1 MGLIADIVESVK
13 EAFTPGGYFLSWRG
27 TENIAILEEM
37 ADAVLEAANTV
48 TFGLVEPDVQGVLD
62 DWKISASYSS
72 KALTDPQQ
80 FIAETFGHW
89 NDLLQGAYATLNVEV
104 SQQAAASASSPVAA
118 QIEKLELGVRGSQ
131 MRLTAAITLI
141 NVIVIGGNAVSALAE
156 VASLGR
162 VRSIAEMIQSF
173 IWANGLGSFSPLAF
187 TPQMQASLNPYL
199 QRHYNARAT
208 AQLPPVTDI
217 IRFQL
222 REVFLDGRRDEL
234 VGDEDRPVYDQA
246 MKEWGFDKFWA
257 DSYWGA
263 HWQLPSIS
271 QLNEMLFR
279 GVINRGT
286 WEEYVR
292 FNDFVPAQI
301 DNLARISYSAFTRVD
316 SRRMYRLGVLTDQ
329 ELLQSYADVG
339 YYADTEEASDGSYKA
354 KFSGSSDYSTYK
366 AEALVLFTKIFNQVP
381 ELRQRYTK
389 GWISADEVLEE
400 LIATGIP
407 EVRARA
413 IWQTIV
419 KNDAGERMAP
429 ERELTRGL
437 IARAWKLREI
447 SFPQGV
453 YLLERIGWSTPE
465 AELILR
471 VQSQPDDPLA
481 MVPTVLGLRLG
492 AATGLTSD
500 VPEDFEGI

>member
-13 EAFTPGGYFLSWRG
+13 SAFTPGGYFLSWRG
-27 TENIAILEEM
+27 PENVEILEEM
-37 ADAVLEAANTV
+37 ANSVLEAANTV

-62 DWKISASYSS
+62 DWKATSRYTSL
-72 KALTDPQQ
+72 ALTDPQQ

-104 SQQAAASASSPVAA
+104 SDQAEALGGSSVVG
-118 QIEKLELGVRGSQ
+118 QLRKLELGAAGSQ
-131 MRLTAAITLI
+131 KRLTAAITLI
-141 NVIVIGGNAVSALAE
+141 NVIVVGGNAVSALAE

-199 QRHYNARAT
+199 TRHYNARAT

-222 REVFLDGRRDEL
+222 REVFLEGRREEL
-234 VGDEDRPVYDQA
+234 VGDEARPVYDQA

-263 HWQLPSIS
+263 HWQLPSIT

-279 GVINRGT
+279 GVINRET
-286 WEEYVR
+286 WESYVR

-301 DNLARISYSAFTRVD
+301 DNLARISYSPFTRVD
-316 SRRMYRLGVLTDQ
+316 SRRMYRLGVLTDEQ
-329 ELLQSYADVG
+329 LLQSYADVG
-339 YYADTEEASDGSYKA
+339 YFADTEETSDGSYKA
-354 KFSGSSDYSTYK
+354 RFTGSSDYSTYK

-381 ELRQRYTK
+381 ELRQRYSK
-389 GWISADEVLEE
+389 GWISAEEVLAE
-400 LIATGIP
+400 LVATGIP
-407 EVRARA
+407 TERAEA
-413 IWQTIV
+413 LYQTIV
-419 KNDAGERMAP
+419 KNDAEARIAP

-447 SFPQGV
+447 SFPQAT
-453 YLLERIGWSTPE
+453 YLLTRIGWSTPE

-481 MVPTVLGLRLG
+481 MIPTVLGLRLG
-492 AATGLTSD
+492 VPAGLTSE

>member
-13 EAFTPGGYFLSWRG
+13 SAFTPGGYFLSWRG
-27 TENIAILEEM
+27 PENVEILEEM
-37 ADAVLEAANTV
+37 ANSVLEAADTV
-48 TFGLVEPDVQGVLD
+48 TFGLVDQDIQSVIDSWKRTAQYPLD
-62 DWKISASYSS
+62 ALSSAQKFTSW
-72 KALTDPQQ
+72 
-80 FIAETFGHW
+80 TFGSW
-89 NDLLQGAYATLNVEV
+89 NDLLQGIYATLNVEV
-104 SQQAAASASSPVAA
+104 SEQAEGIGGSPVAA
-118 QIEKLELGVRGSQ
+118 QLQKLELGASGSQ
-131 MRLTAAITLI
+131 KRLSAAITMI
-141 NVIVIGGNAVSALAE
+141 NVIVVGGNAASALAE

-222 REVFLDGRRDEL
+222 REVFLEGRREEL
-234 VGDEDRPVYDQA
+234 VGDEARPVYDQA

-263 HWQLPSIS
+263 HWQLPSIT

-279 GVINRGT
+279 GVISRET
-286 WEEYVR
+286 WESYVR

-301 DNLARISYSAFTRVD
+301 DNLSKISYSAFTRVD
-316 SRRMYRLGVLTDQ
+316 SRRMYRLGVLTPEQ
-329 ELLQSYADVG
+329 LLQSYADQG
-339 YYADTEEASDGSYKA
+339 YFADTEEQADGSYKA
-354 KFSGSSDYSTYK
+354 RFTGSDDYSTYK

-381 ELRQRYTK
+381 ELRQRYSK
-389 GWISADEVLEE
+389 GWISADEVLQE
-400 LIATGIP
+400 LLATGIP
-407 EVRARA
+407 PERAEA
-413 IWQTIV
+413 LYQTIV
-419 KNDAGERMAP
+419 KNDAEARIAP

-447 SFPQGV
+447 SFPQAT
-453 YLLERIGWSTPE
+453 YLLTRSGWSVPE

-481 MVPTVLGLRLG
+481 MVATNLGIRLG
-492 AATGLTSD
+492 ATIGEAVEPSEFL
-500 VPEDFEGI
+500 EL

>member
-1 MGLIADIVESVK
+1 MGLIADIVESVAK
-13 EAFTPGGYFLSWRG
+13 SLNPFGWATFKVIEDP
-27 TENIAILEEM
+27 EEGLREI
-37 ADAVLEAANTV
+37 ADALIIAGSAAITWDVDQNTSEVKQRWQSDWAEMRSMV
-48 TFGLVEPDVQGVLD
+48 TDPGEF
-62 DWKISASYSS
+62 ISAMFSKYSRW
-72 KALTDPQQ
+72 LN
-80 FIAETFGHW
+80 EV
-89 NDLLQGAYATLNVEV
+89 YARLNVEV
-104 SQQAAASASSPVAA
+104 SQTEGSVSDPSGAGINSKLEMGRIESQERLAAAMT
-118 QIEKLELGVRGSQ
+118 I
-131 MRLTAAITLI
+131 INLI
-141 NVIVIGGNAVSALAE
+141 VVGGNAASVVAE
-156 VASLGR
+156 ASTLG
-162 VRSIAEMIQSF
+162 VIRSIGEMIQSF

-199 QRHYNARAT
+199 QRHYNSRAT

-222 REVFLDGRRDEL
+222 REVFLAGRREEL
-234 VGDEDRPVYDQA
+234 VGDEARPVYDQA
-246 MKEWGFDKFWA
+246 MKEWGFDQFWA

-263 HWQLPSIS
+263 HWQLPSIT

-279 GVINRGT
+279 GVISRET
-286 WEEYVR
+286 WEQYVR

-301 DNLARISYSAFTRVD
+301 DNLARISYSPFTRVD

-329 ELLQSYADVG
+329 ELLQAYADVG
-339 YYADTEEASDGSYKA
+339 YYADTEQASDGSYRA
-354 KFSGSSDYSTYK
+354 RFSGSNDYSTYK

-381 ELRQRYTK
+381 ELRQRYSK
-389 GWISADEVLEE
+389 GWISAEEVLEE

-419 KNDAGERMAP
+419 KNDAGARMAP

-447 SFPQGV
+447 SFPQGI

-481 MVPTVLGLRLG
+481 MVPTMLGIRLG
-492 AATGLTSD
+492 GLGQESEE
-500 VPEDFEGI
+500 PSEYLEL

>member
-13 EAFTPGGYFLSWRG
+13 SAFTPGGYFLSWRG
-27 TENIAILEEM
+27 PENVEILEEM
-37 ADAVLEAANTV
+37 ANSVLSAADTV
-48 TFGLVEPDVQGVLD
+48 TFGAVDQDIQSVIDSWKRTAQYPLD
-62 DWKISASYSS
+62 ALSSAQKFTSW
-72 KALTDPQQ
+72 
-80 FIAETFGHW
+80 TFGSW
-89 NDLLQGAYATLNVEV
+89 NDLLQGIYATLNVEV
-104 SQQAAASASSPVAA
+104 SEQAEAGGGSPVAA
-118 QIEKLELGVRGSQ
+118 QLQKLELGARGSQ
-131 MRLTAAITLI
+131 RRLTAAITLI
-141 NVIVIGGNAVSALAE
+141 NVIVVGGNAASALAE

-222 REVFLDGRRDEL
+222 REVFLEGRREEL
-234 VGDEDRPVYDQA
+234 VGDEARPVYDQA

-263 HWQLPSIS
+263 HWQLPSIT

-279 GVINRGT
+279 GVISRET
-286 WEEYVR
+286 WESYVR

-301 DNLARISYSAFTRVD
+301 DNLARISYSPFTRVD
-316 SRRMYRLGVLTDQ
+316 SRRMYRLGVLTDEQ
-329 ELLQSYADVG
+329 LLQSYADVG
-339 YYADTEEASDGSYKA
+339 YFADTEETPDGSYKA
-354 KFSGSSDYSTYK
+354 RFTGSSDYSTYK

-381 ELRQRYTK
+381 ELRQRYSK
-389 GWISADEVLEE
+389 GWISAEEVLAE
-400 LIATGIP
+400 LVATGIP
-407 EVRARA
+407 TERAEA
-413 IWQTIV
+413 IYQTIV
-419 KNDAGERMAP
+419 KNDAEARIAP

-447 SFPQGV
+447 SFPQAT
-453 YLLERIGWSTPE
+453 YLLTRIGWSVPE

-481 MVPTVLGLRLG
+481 MVATNLGIRLG
-492 AATGLTSD
+492 ATIGEAVEPSEFL
-500 VPEDFEGI
+500 EL

>member
-13 EAFTPGGYFLSWRG
+13 SAFTPGGYFLSWRG
-27 TENIAILEEM
+27 PENFEILEEM
-37 ADAVLEAANTV
+37 ANSVLEAANTV
-48 TFGLVEPDVQGVLD
+48 TFGLADQDIQSVIDS
-62 DWKISASYSS
+62 WKRTAQYPAE
-72 KALTDPQQ
+72 ALSNAQKFTSW
-80 FIAETFGHW
+80 TFGSW
-89 NDLLQGAYATLNVEV
+89 NDLLQGIYATLNVEV
-104 SQQAAASASSPVAA
+104 SEQAEIAGGSPVAA
-118 QIEKLELGVRGSQ
+118 QLQKLELGASGSQ
-131 MRLTAAITLI
+131 KRLTAAITLI
-141 NVIVIGGNAVSALAE
+141 NVIVVGGNAASALAE

-187 TPQMQASLNPYL
+187 TPQMQASLSPYL

-222 REVFLDGRRDEL
+222 REVFLEGRREEL
-234 VGDEDRPVYDQA
+234 VGDEARPVFDQA

-279 GVINRGT
+279 GVISRET
-286 WEEYVR
+286 WESYVR

-301 DNLARISYSAFTRVD
+301 DNLSKISYSPFTRVD

-339 YYADTEEASDGSYKA
+339 YFADTEEQTDGSYKA
-354 KFSGSSDYSTYK
+354 RFTGSSDYSTYK

-381 ELRQRYTK
+381 ELRQRYSK
-389 GWISADEVLEE
+389 GWISADEVLKE
-400 LIATGIP
+400 LLATGIP
-407 EVRARA
+407 PERAEA
-413 IWQTIV
+413 LYQTIV
-419 KNDAGERMAP
+419 KNDAEARIAP

-447 SFPQGV
+447 SFPQAT
-453 YLLERIGWSTPE
+453 YLLTRIGWSVPE

-481 MVPTVLGLRLG
+481 MVPTNLGIRLG
-492 AATGLTSD
+492 ATIGEAVEPSEFL
-500 VPEDFEGI
+500 EL

>member
-1 MGLIADIVESVK
+1 MGLIADIVESIKFAIGKV
-13 EAFTPGGYFLSWRG
+13 EPALQWRG
-27 TENIAILEEM
+27 EQNREALTEM
-37 ADAVLEAANTV
+37 GDAVLDAMNQV
-48 TFGLVEPDVQGVLD
+48 TFGMTSPDIESLKTE
-62 DWKISASYSS
+62 WSNTFRLSALAFSHPDKFIEELFS
-72 KALTDPQQ
+72 KWSDKLM
-80 FIAETFGHW
+80 
-89 NDLLQGAYATLNVEV
+89 GAYGKLNVEV
-104 SQQAAASASSPVAA
+104 SDDAMARGGDAVAA
-118 QIEKLELGVRGSQ
+118 QLLKLDLGSDASKDRI
-131 MRLTAAITLI
+131 TAALITI
-141 NVIVIGGNAVSALAE
+141 NAIVVGGNAAAIVAE
-156 VASLGR
+156 ASSLGII
-162 VRSIAEMIQSF
+162 RSVGEAIQSF

-199 QRHYNARAT
+199 TRHYNARAT

-222 REVFLDGRRDEL
+222 REVFLEGRREEL
-234 VGDEDRPVYDQA
+234 VGDEERPVFDQA

-263 HWQLPSIS
+263 HWQLPSIT

-279 GVINRGT
+279 GVISRET
-286 WEEYVR
+286 WGNYVR

-301 DNLARISYSAFTRVD
+301 DNLARISYSPFTRVD

-339 YYADTEEASDGSYKA
+339 YYADTEESADGSYKA
-354 KFSGSSDYSTYK
+354 RFTGSSDYSTYK

-381 ELRQRYTK
+381 ELRQRYSK
-389 GWISADEVLEE
+389 GWISAEEVLAE
-400 LIATGIP
+400 LLATGIP
-407 EVRARA
+407 PERAEA
-413 IWQTIV
+413 LYQTIV
-419 KNDAGERMAP
+419 KNDAEARVAP

-447 SFPQGV
+447 SFPQAT
-453 YLLERIGWSTPE
+453 YLLTRIGWSVPE

-481 MVPTVLGLRLG
+481 MVSTNLGIRLG
-492 AATGLTSD
+492 ATIGEAVEPSEFL
-500 VPEDFEGI
+500 EL

>member
-1 MGLIADIVESVK
+1 MGLIADIVESIKFAIGKV
-13 EAFTPGGYFLSWRG
+13 EPALQWRG
-27 TENIAILEEM
+27 EQNREALTEM
-37 ADAVLEAANTV
+37 GDAVLDAMNQV
-48 TFGLVEPDVQGVLD
+48 TFGMTSPDVESLKAE
-62 DWKISASYSS
+62 WSNTFRLSALAFSHPDKFIEELFS
-72 KALTDPQQ
+72 KWSDKLM
-80 FIAETFGHW
+80 
-89 NDLLQGAYATLNVEV
+89 GAYGKLNVEV
-104 SQQAAASASSPVAA
+104 SDDAMARGGDAVAA
-118 QIEKLELGVRGSQ
+118 QLLKLDLGSDASKDRI
-131 MRLTAAITLI
+131 TAALITI
-141 NVIVIGGNAVSALAE
+141 NAIVVGGNAAAIVAE
-156 VASLGR
+156 ASSLGII
-162 VRSIAEMIQSF
+162 RSVGEAIQSF

-199 QRHYNARAT
+199 TRHYNARAT

-222 REVFLDGRRDEL
+222 REVFLEGRREEL
-234 VGDEDRPVYDQA
+234 VGDEARPVYDQA

-263 HWQLPSIS
+263 HWQLPSIT

-279 GVINRGT
+279 GVISRET
-286 WEEYVR
+286 WGNYVR

-301 DNLARISYSAFTRVD
+301 DNLARISYSPFTRVD

-339 YYADTEEASDGSYKA
+339 YYADTEESADGSYKA
-354 KFSGSSDYSTYK
+354 RFTGSSDYSTYK

-381 ELRQRYTK
+381 ELRQRYSK
-389 GWISADEVLEE
+389 GWISAEEVLAE
-400 LIATGIP
+400 LLATGIP
-407 EVRARA
+407 PERAEA
-413 IWQTIV
+413 LYQTIV
-419 KNDAGERMAP
+419 KNDAEARVAP

-447 SFPQGV
+447 SFPQAT
-453 YLLERIGWSTPE
+453 YLLTRIGWSVPE

-481 MVPTVLGLRLG
+481 MVSTNLGIRLG
-492 AATGLTSD
+492 ATIGEAVEPSEFL
-500 VPEDFEGI
+500 EL

>member
-1 MGLIADIVESVK
+1 MGLIADIVESVVGAIK
-13 EAFTPGGYFLSWRG
+13 TGGSWALEPRG
-27 TENIAILEEM
+27 TVKDELNKMARIIMSANPGLMPLKFTIDDDAAESWFEQSLQNMEDFTDDPGEFIEELFLKWAKGM
-37 ADAVLEAANTV
+37 NEV
-48 TFGLVEPDVQGVLD
+48 
-62 DWKISASYSS
+62 
-72 KALTDPQQ
+72 
-80 FIAETFGHW
+80 
-89 NDLLQGAYATLNVEV
+89 YARLNVEV
-104 SQQAAASASSPVAA
+104 SEQGIEALGSVEA
-118 QIEKLELGVRGSQ
+118 QIGRKLEMGVTESQ
-131 MRLTAAITLI
+131 TRLAGALTII
-141 NVIVIGGNAVSALAE
+141 NTIVIGGNAASIVAE
-156 VASLGR
+156 ASSLG
-162 VRSIAEMIQSF
+162 VIRSIAEMIQSF
-173 IWANGLGSFSPLAF
+173 IWANGLGSFTPLAF

-199 QRHYNARAT
+199 QRHYNSRAT

-222 REVFLDGRRDEL
+222 REVFLAGRREEL
-234 VGDEDRPVYDQA
+234 VGDEARPVYDQA

-279 GVINRGT
+279 GVISRET
-286 WEEYVR
+286 WESYVR

-301 DNLARISYSAFTRVD
+301 DNLARISYSPFTRVD

-339 YYADTEEASDGSYKA
+339 YFADTEETSDGSYKA
-354 KFSGSSDYSTYK
+354 RFTGSSDYSTYK

-381 ELRQRYTK
+381 ELRQRYSK
-389 GWISADEVLEE
+389 GWISAEEVLAE
-400 LIATGIP
+400 LVATGIP
-407 EVRARA
+407 TERAEA
-413 IWQTIV
+413 LYQTIV
-419 KNDAGERMAP
+419 KNDAEARIAP

-447 SFPQGV
+447 SFPQAT
-453 YLLERIGWSTPE
+453 YLLTRIGWSVPE

-481 MVPTVLGLRLG
+481 MVPTNLGIRLG
-492 AATGLTSD
+492 ATIGEAVEPSEFL
-500 VPEDFEGI
+500 EL

>member
-13 EAFTPGGYFLSWRG
+13 EAFAPVKGLLAWRG
-27 TENIAILEEM
+27 EENTAILEDM
-37 ADAVLEAANTV
+37 ANAVLEAANTV
-48 TFGLVEPDVQGVLD
+48 TFGLVEPDVQGVID
-62 DWKISASYSS
+62 NWKSTARYTSL
-72 KALTDPQQ
+72 ALTDPQY
-80 FIAETFGHW
+80 FVAETFGHW
-89 NDLLQGAYATLNVEV
+89 NDLLQGVYATLNVEV
-104 SQQAAASASSPVAA
+104 SDQAAGVSGSPVAA
-118 QIEKLELGVRGSQ
+118 QLNKLELGASGSQ
-131 MRLTAAITLI
+131 RRLTAAITLI
-141 NVIVIGGNAVSALAE
+141 NVIVVGGNSVSAIAELAS
-156 VASLGR
+156 AGTI
-162 VRSIAEMIQSF
+162 RSIAEMIQSF
-173 IWANGLGSFSPLAF
+173 VWANGLGSFSPLAF

-199 QRHYNARAT
+199 QRHYNSRAT

-222 REVFLDGRRDEL
+222 REVFLDGRREEL
-234 VGDEDRPVYDQA
+234 VGDEARPVYDQA

-263 HWQLPSIS
+263 HWQLPSIT

-279 GVINRGT
+279 GVISRET
-286 WEEYVR
+286 WESYVR

-301 DNLARISYSAFTRVD
+301 DNLARISYSPFTRVD

-339 YYADTEEASDGSYKA
+339 YYADTEETADGSYKA
-354 KFSGSSDYSTYK
+354 RFTGSSDYSTYK

-381 ELRQRYTK
+381 ELRQRYSK
-389 GWISADEVLEE
+389 GWISAEEVLAE
-400 LIATGIP
+400 LLATGIP
-407 EVRARA
+407 PERAEA
-413 IWQTIV
+413 LYQTIV
-419 KNDAGERMAP
+419 KNDAEARIAP

-447 SFPQGV
+447 SFPQAT
-453 YLLERIGWSTPE
+453 YLLTRIGWSVPE

-481 MVPTVLGLRLG
+481 MVPTNLGIRLG
-492 AATGLTSD
+492 ATIGEAVEPSEFL
-500 VPEDFEGI
+500 EI

>member
-1 MGLIADIVESVK
+1 MGLIADIVESIKFAIGKV
-13 EAFTPGGYFLSWRG
+13 EPALQWRG
-27 TENIAILEEM
+27 EQNREALTEM
-37 ADAVLEAANTV
+37 GDAVLDAMNQV
-48 TFGLVEPDVQGVLD
+48 TFGMTSPDVESLKAE
-62 DWKISASYSS
+62 WSNTFRLSALAFSHPDKFIEELFS
-72 KALTDPQQ
+72 KWSDKLM
-80 FIAETFGHW
+80 
-89 NDLLQGAYATLNVEV
+89 GAYGKLNVEV
-104 SQQAAASASSPVAA
+104 SDDAMARGGDAVAA
-118 QIEKLELGVRGSQ
+118 QLLKLDLGSDASKDRI
-131 MRLTAAITLI
+131 TAALITI
-141 NVIVIGGNAVSALAE
+141 NAIVVGGNAAAIVAE
-156 VASLGR
+156 ASSLGII
-162 VRSIAEMIQSF
+162 RSVGEAIQSF

-199 QRHYNARAT
+199 TRHYNARAT

-222 REVFLDGRRDEL
+222 REVFLEGRREEL
-234 VGDEDRPVYDQA
+234 VGVEARPVYDLA

-263 HWQLPSIS
+263 HWQLPSIT

-279 GVINRGT
+279 GVISRET
-286 WEEYVR
+286 WGNYVR

-301 DNLARISYSAFTRVD
+301 DNLARISYSPFTRVD

-339 YYADTEEASDGSYKA
+339 YYADTEESADGSYKA
-354 KFSGSSDYSTYK
+354 RFTGSSDYSTYK

-381 ELRQRYTK
+381 ELRQRYSK
-389 GWISADEVLEE
+389 GWISAEEVLAE
-400 LIATGIP
+400 LLATGIP
-407 EVRARA
+407 PERAEA
-413 IWQTIV
+413 LYQTIV
-419 KNDAGERMAP
+419 KNDAEARVAP

-447 SFPQGV
+447 SFPQAT
-453 YLLERIGWSTPE
+453 YLLTRIGWSVPE

-481 MVPTVLGLRLG
+481 MVSTNLGIRLG
-492 AATGLTSD
+492 ATIGEAVEPSEFL
-500 VPEDFEGI
+500 EL

>member
-13 EAFTPGGYFLSWRG
+13 EAFAPVKGLLAWRG
-27 TENIAILEEM
+27 EENTAILEDM
-37 ADAVLEAANTV
+37 ANAVLEAANTV
-48 TFGLVEPDVQGVLD
+48 TFGLVEPDVQGVID
-62 DWKISASYSS
+62 NWKSTARYTSL
-72 KALTDPQQ
+72 ALTDPQH
-80 FIAETFGHW
+80 FVAETFGHW
-89 NDLLQGAYATLNVEV
+89 NDLLQGVYATLNVEV
-104 SQQAAASASSPVAA
+104 SDQAAGVSGSPVAA
-118 QIEKLELGVRGSQ
+118 QLNKLELGASGSQ
-131 MRLTAAITLI
+131 RRLTAAITLI
-141 NVIVIGGNAVSALAE
+141 NVIVVGGNSVSAIAELAS
-156 VASLGR
+156 AGTI
-162 VRSIAEMIQSF
+162 RSIAEMIQSF
-173 IWANGLGSFSPLAF
+173 VWANGLGSFSPLAF

-199 QRHYNARAT
+199 QRHYNSRAT

-222 REVFLDGRRDEL
+222 REVFLDGRREEL
-234 VGDEDRPVYDQA
+234 VGDEARPVYDQA

-263 HWQLPSIS
+263 HWQLPSIT

-279 GVINRGT
+279 GVISRET
-286 WEEYVR
+286 WESYVR

-301 DNLARISYSAFTRVD
+301 DNLARISYSPFTRVD

-339 YYADTEEASDGSYKA
+339 YYADTEETADGSYKA
-354 KFSGSSDYSTYK
+354 RFTGSSDYSTYK

-381 ELRQRYTK
+381 ELRQRYSK
-389 GWISADEVLEE
+389 GWISAEEVLAE
-400 LIATGIP
+400 LLATGIP
-407 EVRARA
+407 PERAEA
-413 IWQTIV
+413 LYQTIV
-419 KNDAGERMAP
+419 KNDAEARIAP

-447 SFPQGV
+447 SFPQAT
-453 YLLERIGWSTPE
+453 YLLTRIGWSVPE

-481 MVPTVLGLRLG
+481 MVPTNLGIRLG
-492 AATGLTSD
+492 ATIGEAVEPSEFL
-500 VPEDFEGI
+500 EI

>member
-27 TENIAILEEM
+27 SENLEVLEEM
-37 ADAVLEAANTV
+37 ANAVLEAANTV
-48 TFGLVEPDVQGVLD
+48 TFGVVDPDVQSVID
-62 DWKISASYSS
+62 DWKRTAQYPLE
-72 KALTDPQQ
+72 ALSNVQSFTSW
-80 FIAETFGHW
+80 TFGSW
-89 NDLLQGAYATLNVEV
+89 NDILQGIYATLNLEV
-104 SQQAAASASSPVAA
+104 NEQAGASAGSPVAA
-118 QIEKLELGVRGSQ
+118 QINKLELGARGSQ
-131 MRLTAAITLI
+131 QRMTAAITLI
-141 NVIVIGGNAVSALAE
+141 NVIVMGGNAASALAE

-222 REVFLDGRRDEL
+222 REVFLEGRREEL
-234 VGDEDRPVYDQA
+234 VGDEARPVYDQA

-263 HWQLPSIS
+263 HWQLPSIT

-279 GVINRGT
+279 GVISRET
-286 WEEYVR
+286 WEQYVR

-301 DNLARISYSAFTRVD
+301 DNLARISYSPFTRVD

-329 ELLQSYADVG
+329 ELLQAYADVG
-339 YYADTEEASDGSYKA
+339 YYADTEETADGSYRA
-354 KFSGSSDYSTYK
+354 RFTDSTDYSTYK
-366 AEALVLFTKIFNQVP
+366 AQALVLFTKIFNQVP
-381 ELRQRYTK
+381 ELRQRYSK
-389 GWISADEVLEE
+389 GWISAEEVLEE

-407 EVRARA
+407 EARARA

-419 KNDAGERMAP
+419 KNDAGARMAP

-447 SFPQGV
+447 SFPQGI

-481 MVPTVLGLRLG
+481 MVPTMLGIRLG
-492 AATGLTSD
+492 GLGQESEE
-500 VPEDFEGI
+500 PSEYLEL